1 MLSNKPLLTRF
12 AFFILLFVVMTGIIG
27 PWIIRTRLLYG
38 FYFFIYGNLGKVL
51 IFGSIAFFL
60 MARQKLKTFRGPR
73 WSPFNFFYLALSQLM
88 TCLFFSLAK
97 NLLKEPNFGSDITL
111 SINTHLTAVSIP
123 LFLFLGIFGLKYSL
137 KFYDSFKK
145 NILVCTLIS
154 AVFYFAIFYI
164 WALWPYLSFIV
175 LQSVFFLLKLSFSH
189 VWIVPPLTI
198 IAQGFAVK
206 IEQACSGID
215 SIFLFS
221 SLYIM
226 IAIIDWKKFNHKK
239 LFLIFAPALAG
250 LFLVNILRVYLLVLI
265 GVLISADLSVKL
277 FHTYLGMVFFVTY
290 FGVFWKVFYSHLKIK
305 PTGSRPS

>member
-1 MLSNKPLLTRF
+1 
-12 AFFILLFVVMTGIIG
+12 
-27 PWIIRTRLLYG
+27 
-38 FYFFIYGNLGKVL
+38 
-51 IFGSIAFFL
+51 

-175 LQSVFFLLKLSFSH
+175 LQSVFFLLKFSRLDRTTTH
-189 VWIVPPLTI
+189 
-198 IAQGFAVK
+198 
-206 IEQACSGID
+206 
-215 SIFLFS
+215 
-221 SLYIM
+221 
-226 IAIIDWKKFNHKK
+226 NHRSRFCGKDR
-239 LFLIFAPALAG
+239 AG
-250 LFLVNILRVYLLVLI
+250 LFRYRLDISFQFTLYHDRNHRLEKIQPQKNISHFRARPRRSFPCKYIKSIFVGTYRGTHFRRFIGEIIPHLFGDGIFRYLLRSFLESI
-265 GVLISADLSVKL
+265 LLASQNQTDRKPAFLSA
-277 FHTYLGMVFFVTY
+277 
-290 FGVFWKVFYSHLKIK
+290 
-305 PTGSRPS
+305 SRCSGR